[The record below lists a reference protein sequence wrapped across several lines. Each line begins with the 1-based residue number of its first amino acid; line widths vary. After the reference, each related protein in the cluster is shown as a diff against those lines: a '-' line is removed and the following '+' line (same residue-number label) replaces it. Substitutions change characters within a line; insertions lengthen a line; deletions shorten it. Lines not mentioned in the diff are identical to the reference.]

1 MAYTADEL
9 DKNRRE
15 ASQGHEN
22 PLCAGDRR
30 ESYTKYAQP
39 WIFSGP
45 LAGSL
50 FLSSHN
56 YMSPFFFSFGT
67 KL

>member
-1 MAYTADEL
+1 MAYPTDEL

-30 ESYTKYAQP
+30 ESDTKYAQP
-39 WIFSGP
+39 WIFSVP

-56 YMSPFFFSFGT
+56 
-67 KL
+67 